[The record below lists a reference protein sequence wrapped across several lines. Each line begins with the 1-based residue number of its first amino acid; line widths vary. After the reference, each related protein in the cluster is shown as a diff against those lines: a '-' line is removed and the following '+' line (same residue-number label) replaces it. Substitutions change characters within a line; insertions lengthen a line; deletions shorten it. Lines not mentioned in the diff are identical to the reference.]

1 MGQVQTFHA
10 AAVVKNQPKTKGNV
24 DYGPV
29 SVTYEGLRIKP
40 ALGPRK
46 FIPWDNFDKIS
57 MENGEMYF
65 ETCDK
70 VAAPPKVSMDTIPNY
85 LAMIHAIKS
94 TQQQRQAE
102 KVEAEAAAAGEE
114 KAVSC

>member
-1 MGQVQTFHA
+1 
-10 AAVVKNQPKTKGNV
+10 
-24 DYGPV
+24 
-29 SVTYEGLRIKP
+29 
-40 ALGPRK
+40 
-46 FIPWDNFDKIS
+46 